1 MLIFKR
7 LGLVLV
13 TAVLLSSCL
22 GKYVE
27 SDLDKSYK
35 ENETQILAYASTNGI
50 TLSQDT
56 QSSIYYQKLTKND
69 AGTQVSSKYDLR
81 VAYKLSTLAGKVIE
95 TKTAADSV
103 VLNLYTTKVLDG
115 FLYSILLL
123 KEKEKGQFFIPS
135 YLAYYDAPPA
145 GVEKYE
151 VIVLELEVLGLI
163 SEEEKINSYITNN
176 KLVVTKKTDSGL
188 RFIRTNA
195 AVVGDS
201 LKSGDVLS
209 VTYNGMFLN
218 NTSFDSGTFSVTV
231 GAGSL
236 IPGFTEG
243 LMLMKKGEKARIV
256 MPSSLGY
263 GTLGNA
269 KIPPYTPLVFDLEI
283 VTVNGL

>member
-135 YLAYYDAPPA
+135 YLAYYDTPPA

-163 SEEEKINSYITNN
+163 SEEEKIDSYISKN
-176 KLVVTKKTDSGL
+176 KLVVSKKTDTGL

-195 AVVGDS
+195 ATSADS
-201 LKSGDVLS
+201 LKTGDVLS
-209 VTYNGMFLN
+209 VNYNGMFLN
-218 NTSFDSGTFSVTV
+218 NISFDSGTLSVTL
-231 GAGSL
+231 GTTSL
-236 IPGFTEG
+236 IPGFIEG
-243 LMLMKKGEKARIV
+243 LKLMKKGEKAKVI

-263 GTLGNA
+263 TDKGSG
-269 KIPPYTPLVFDLEI
+269 KIPPYTPLIFDLEI
-283 VTVNGL
+283 VSVNGL